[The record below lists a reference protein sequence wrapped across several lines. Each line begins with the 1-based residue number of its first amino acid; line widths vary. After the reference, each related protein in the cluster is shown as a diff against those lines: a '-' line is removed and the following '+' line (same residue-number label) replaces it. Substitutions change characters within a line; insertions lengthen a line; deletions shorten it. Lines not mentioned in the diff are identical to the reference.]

1 MSGLVFYY
9 HRPEQPH
16 PAFIILNSAIQM
28 NGEHRLTH
36 EFNEFMVDAYV
47 LADSPTSRIVAIDF
61 DNTITADVD
70 FYLDLIDAY
79 RVAGWEPVVCTLRD
93 DMDENLEEIHAKL
106 HDSGIRIYT
115 TDGKKKRAYML
126 HEGISVGL
134 WIDDYFPG
142 ITLCG
147 GSFLLKNGIDY

>member
-9 HRPEQPH
+9 HNPEQAH
-16 PAFIILNSAIQM
+16 PAFTVLKSAIQM
-28 NGEHRLTH
+28 NGEHRLTY
-36 EFNEFMVDAYV
+36 EFNEFVVDAYV
-47 LADSPTSRIVAIDF
+47 LADSPTSRIIAIDF

-134 WIDDYFPG
+134 WIDDYFPA

-147 GSFLLKNGIDY
+147 GSILLTNGTD